1 VFLVVDVND
10 GRSYGVTVLDCT
22 RCSAAPLS
30 SSVSNEIHL
39 DTDTL
44 VRSCVFSDWLNGLND
59 QKAKARILHRL
70 SQASLGNFGDCE
82 PVGEGVPEMRIHH
95 GPGISRLFRASW
107 CRRLCVALRWRQV
120 QPAPRYC
127 QSKAS
132 GEGVEGKRVMKK
144 VKAREKAKASV
155 KAKVTYAPFEVA
167 DHLDSEESIAEYL
180 SLAVRDENPGVLLK
194 ALGDVAKARGMA
206 EVAKASGLGRES
218 LYKTLAPGAK
228 PRFETIATIMRAL
241 NVGFSVESRLPVR
254 AKKAR
259 KLTAA

>member
-1 VFLVVDVND
+1 MNTLI
-10 GRSYGVTVLDCT
+10 RS
-22 RCSAAPLS
+22 S
-30 SSVSNEIHL
+30 
-39 DTDTL
+39 
-44 VRSCVFSDWLNGLND
+44 VFSDWLNGLKD

-70 SQASLGNFGDCE
+70 SQASLDNFGDCE
-82 PVGEGVPEMRIHH
+82 PAAKASRNAYPPW
-95 GPGISRLFRASW
+95 PGIPRLFRASW
-107 CRRLCVALRWRQV
+107 CCRLSAALRWRQV
-120 QPAPRYC
+120 QPAPQYR
-127 QSKAS
+127 QGKTH
-132 GEGVEGKRVMKK
+132 GERIEGERAMKK
-144 VKAREKAKASV
+144 AKVKKNVKENA

-167 DHLDSEESIAEYL
+167 DYLDSEEAVAEYL
-180 SLAVRDENPGVLLK
+180 SLAARDENPGILLK

-241 NVGFSVESRLPVR
+241 NVGFSIESRLPVR

>member
-1 VFLVVDVND
+1 MK
-10 GRSYGVTVLDCT
+10 
-22 RCSAAPLS
+22 
-30 SSVSNEIHL
+30 
-39 DTDTL
+39 
-44 VRSCVFSDWLNGLND
+44 D

-70 SQASLGNFGDCE
+70 SQVSLGNFGDCE
-82 PVGEGVPEMRIHH
+82 PVGEGVSEMRIHH
-95 GPGISRLFRASW
+95 GPDSVSISCVMAPPSL
-107 CRRLCVALRWRQV
+107 RRRQV
-120 QPAPRYC
+120 QPAPRHRRG
-127 QSKAS
+127 KAHGAGIE
-132 GEGVEGKRVMKK
+132 GERALKK
-144 VKAREKAKASV
+144 TKAKRAA
-155 KAKVTYAPFEVA
+155 KANTRAKVTYAPFEVA
-167 DHLDSEESIAEYL
+167 DYLDSEEAIAEYL
-180 SLAVRDENPGVLLK
+180 SLAARDENPGVLLK